1 MNENSKVTLILP
13 VRRYSA
19 QVIRCLKSILAGTVV
34 PEILVMDCTAEPG
47 ALDQV
52 RKEFPQVRV
61 FDFKMNPGRAHAVN
75 TGIHLA
81 RTPYVMT
88 FSPHL
93 EAGKHCVERLCGAL
107 EEDGSLMSAQARI
120 LSADEPARISG
131 AGWGLTVGA
140 HPVVRGKGAGA
151 SYISPYAKRAR
162 ITAAQ
167 MDAAVY
173 RMEYLEVTGILDE
186 RYYGWLED
194 LDLGCRGILCGFN
207 NLYEPQAV
215 CREIGG
221 TAEKSRDMGARPGTD
236 EGSGTDCVPGSSRFY
251 RQLETGNMIYFRYK
265 FGMGGAL
272 EKLSGLF
279 SSPDAD
285 AAVQRGRIMCFQAE
299 MECMERDELGMSVTK
314 QTLPEEFCLKV
325 REDGPVNVYPLY
337 LGERVEDR
345 FSNLA
350 GSLRVNAAMLT
361 GTGEKILGMLRMYSA
376 NF

>member
-61 FDFKMNPGRAHAVN
+61 FGFKMNPGRAHAVN

-93 EAGKHCVERLCGAL
+93 EAGKHCIERLCGAL

-221 TAEKSRDMGARPGTD
+221 TAE
-236 EGSGTDCVPGSSRFY
+236 ESRFY

>member
-1 MNENSKVTLILP
+1 
-13 VRRYSA
+13 
-19 QVIRCLKSILAGTVV
+19 
-34 PEILVMDCTAEPG
+34 
-47 ALDQV
+47 
-52 RKEFPQVRV
+52 
-61 FDFKMNPGRAHAVN
+61 
-75 TGIHLA
+75 
-81 RTPYVMT
+81 
-88 FSPHL
+88 
-93 EAGKHCVERLCGAL
+93 
-107 EEDGSLMSAQARI
+107 
-120 LSADEPARISG
+120 
-131 AGWGLTVGA
+131 
-140 HPVVRGKGAGA
+140 
-151 SYISPYAKRAR
+151 
-162 ITAAQ
+162 
-167 MDAAVY
+167 
-173 RMEYLEVTGILDE
+173 
-186 RYYGWLED
+186 
-194 LDLGCRGILCGFN
+194 
-207 NLYEPQAV
+207 
-215 CREIGG
+215 
-221 TAEKSRDMGARPGTD
+221 
-236 EGSGTDCVPGSSRFY
+236 
-251 RQLETGNMIYFRYK
+251 MIYFRYK